1 MAVNLELK
9 IKTGSH
15 QKYINTLENINASF
29 EGILKQKD
37 VYYKIPKGLLK
48 LRIENN
54 ESYCLIKYLR
64 DEKGKRWSNYE
75 LLFLNGKNP
84 EKYLSEIF
92 KIVTVV
98 EKKRTL
104 YLYKGTRIHLDEVK
118 SLGKFLELET
128 IVAGSKADAQMR
140 FDEIIRLL
148 NLDTAKQIRK
158 SYKNLIE
165 AKK

>member
-15 QKYINTLENINASF
+15 QKYISTLEKINASY

-48 LRIENN
+48 LRVENG
-54 ESYCLIKYLR
+54 SYCLIKYLR

-104 YLYKGTRIHLDEVK
+104 YLYKGTRIHLDDVK
-118 SLGKFLELET
+118 GLGKFLELET
-128 IVAGSKADAQMR
+128 VVDDDKADAQQR
-140 FDEIIRLL
+140 FDEVISLL
-148 NLDTAKQIRK
+148 NLDTDKQIRA

-165 AKK
+165 NKK

>member
-15 QKYINTLENINASF
+15 QKYISTLEKVNASY

-48 LRIENN
+48 LRIENG
-54 ESYCLIKYLR
+54 SYSLIKYLR

-75 LLFLNGKNP
+75 LLFLTGKNP

-92 KIVTVV
+92 KIAAVV

-118 SLGKFLELET
+118 GLGKFLELET
-128 IVAGSKADAQMR
+128 VADGGKADAQQR
-140 FDEIIRLL
+140 FDEIAGLL
-148 NLDTAKQIRK
+148 NLDTSKQIRS